1 MRFFTFQEFKKV
13 IDSVPMVPD
22 DLGGP
27 GSQTSDLVA
36 YIKQRFD
43 SAREPVISSNRIAV
57 LRIVV

>member
-1 MRFFTFQEFKKV
+1 MV